1 MKANSQSYSQLA
13 PKKKDSWKKLP
24 VVHFVI
30 SNSGILIA
38 LIGLILFFALTT
50 STFMTTSNILNV
62 LRQIS
67 INAIIAFGMTFTI
80 LITGIDLSVGSILAA
95 SQVITIGLLFMGVPI
110 VPALA
115 GGILIGGVLGLIN
128 GFVITKGKI
137 PPFIVTLSM
146 MIMARGFS
154 YVLTGGRPMSFN
166 NEILSFIG
174 NGYIGPIPV
183 PVIIMVICLI
193 ITSFVL
199 NKTKFG
205 RHVYAVGGNREAARF
220 SGIRISKIEMMV
232 YTISGL
238 LAGLSGVILAARM
251 SSAQPTSGSGFEL
264 DAIAAVVLGGT
275 SFSGGIGK
283 IGGVFIGALIIGV
296 LNNGL
301 NLLHVSSYWQMIIK
315 GLVIVTAVYVDSLKK
330 KKRT

>member
-1 MKANSQSYSQLA
+1 MMN
-13 PKKKDSWKKLP
+13 
-24 VVHFVI
+24 FVL

-38 LIGLILFFALTT
+38 LISLIVFFAITT
-50 STFMTTSNILNV
+50 STFMTPSNLLNV

-80 LITGIDLSVGSILAA
+80 LITGIDLSVGSVLAA

-110 VPALA
+110 VPALF
-115 GGILIGGVLGLIN
+115 GGILIGAVLGFIN

-146 MIMARGFS
+146 MIMARGLS

-166 NEILSFIG
+166 NDVLSFIG

-183 PVIIMVICLI
+183 PVIIMILCLI

-199 NKTKFG
+199 NKTRFG
-205 RHVYAVGGNREAARF
+205 RHVYAIGGNREAARF
-220 SGIRISKIEMMV
+220 SGIHISKIEIIV
-232 YTISGL
+232 YTISGV

-251 SSAQPTSGSGFEL
+251 SSAQPTSGNGFEL

-315 GLVIVTAVYVDSLKK
+315 GLVIVTAVYVDSVKK
-330 KKRT
+330 KKST